1 MTALALVQARA
12 LDLVQLA
19 KPRLTSMVIFTTLGG
34 FLLAPGRVDVVH
46 AILTVIGT
54 TLVVAAANTL
64 NMYWERD
71 SDAFM
76 ERTRDR
82 PLPAGRMQPAVALW
96 FGVGL
101 TAISLPLLASTA
113 GPLPATLAAVA
124 FLSYVFVYTPLKRR
138 SWLAVLVG
146 AVPGAMPPLIGW
158 SAQTQH
164 LDAAGLALFAILF
177 VWQLPHFV
185 AISIYR
191 LDEYVRAG
199 IRVLPA
205 VHGVAAAKVHLLVY
219 ALLLLPVT
227 LALEPLGVTGR
238 RYTVVAAVLGA
249 GFVGGG
255 FAGLSARRGPRWA
268 RGMFLYSLVYL
279 TVIFAVLAAD
289 ARLR

>member
-1 MTALALVQARA
+1 
-12 LDLVQLA
+12 
-19 KPRLTSMVIFTTLGG
+19 MVIFTTLGG